1 MSDNIDIRDGNNIA
15 RILRATDTAGVHTPH
30 HIIDASALPTGAAI
44 EAKQPAIGVAGTAAA
59 DVLTIQGI
67 TGMTPIDVT
76 LPSIP
81 AGSAT
86 IGNVGI
92 VGTVPVSG
100 TFWQTTQPVS
110 AAALPLPTG
119 AATAAKQPAI
129 GAAGTAA
136 SDVLTIQGISG
147 MVALKVDGSAV
158 TQPVSGT
165 VSVSAP
171 STLFRGRV
179 SSYRIPGRA
188 GTAGQNLISLFN
200 GAGSGVTV
208 SISMATVGMYG
219 TVGRALTVAPPLLRL
234 WMITAAPTNGDV
246 VPKIKIGGSS
256 SSDANVVCRQDASS
270 DGTGSTTT
278 LTATKATGN
287 FIETIVAPRL
297 ITGAG
302 HEQHN
307 SYEFLL
313 PNSLVLSAGNGVL
326 MFLDYGTATMNPTTD
341 MWHCTLEWKED

>member
-1 MSDNIDIRDGNNIA
+1 M
-15 RILRATDTAGVHTPH
+15 
-30 HIIDASALPTGAAI
+30 
-44 EAKQPAIGVAGTAAA
+44 
-59 DVLTIQGI
+59 
-67 TGMTPIDVT
+67 
-76 LPSIP
+76 
-81 AGSAT
+81 
-86 IGNVGI
+86 
-92 VGTVPVSG
+92 
-100 TFWQTTQPVS
+100 
-110 AAALPLPTG
+110 
-119 AATAAKQPAI
+119 
-129 GAAGTAA
+129 
-136 SDVLTIQGISG
+136 
-147 MVALKVDGSAV
+147 
-158 TQPVSGT
+158 
-165 VSVSAP
+165 
-171 STLFRGRV
+171 

-208 SISMATVGMYG
+208 SLSMATVGMYG

-256 SSDANVVCRQDASS
+256 SSDANVVCRQDAST

-278 LTATKATGN
+278 LTATKTAGN